1 MLELEIT
8 NDKQFEINRKNIEME
23 NEIYSYFD
31 NNIKKI
37 DESFKQDEEF

>member
-1 MLELEIT
+1 MLALEIT
-8 NDKQFEINRKNIEME
+8 DDKQFEINRKNIEME

-31 NNIKKI
+31 NAIKKI